1 MANTCISATAET
13 ALTGVAKADA
23 VKADAVK
30 ADAATMTEIAAII
43 TGTME
48 DAATETATNAERMN
62 KGA

>member
-23 VKADAVK
+23 
-30 ADAATMTEIAAII
+30 ATMTEIAAIMTEIAAII
-43 TGTME
+43 TDTME

>member
-13 ALTGVAKADA
+13 ALTDA
-23 VKADAVK
+23 VKE
-30 ADAATMTEIAAII
+30 DAATMTEIAAII

>member
-1 MANTCISATAET
+1 MANTCISATVET

-23 VKADAVK
+23 VKADA
-30 ADAATMTEIAAII
+30 ATMTEIAATI

-48 DAATETATNAERMN
+48 DAATGTATNAERMN

>member
-13 ALTGVAKADA
+13 ALTGVA
-23 VKADAVK
+23 KADAVK